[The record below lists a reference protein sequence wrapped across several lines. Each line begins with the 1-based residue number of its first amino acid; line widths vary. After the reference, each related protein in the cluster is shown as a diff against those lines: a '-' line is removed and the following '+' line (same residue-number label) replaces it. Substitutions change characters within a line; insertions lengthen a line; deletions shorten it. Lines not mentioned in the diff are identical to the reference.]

1 MVSGV
6 IPSFQSLIGILIN
19 CNRRRLKVK
28 LYLVFKVQLR
38 DSLAM
43 IALENLFGKSA
54 RKISRLKSYFDKHF
68 RDCADED

>member
-1 MVSGV
+1 
-6 IPSFQSLIGILIN
+6 
-19 CNRRRLKVK
+19 
-28 LYLVFKVQLR
+28 VQLR